1 VATYTPALDFNG
13 TDTFTYKANDG
24 LADSNVATVTITVT
38 PVNDAPVANEDSYT
52 TYEDVQKFVPADFGV
67 LANDTDPDGDIL
79 TVVLVGTPETA
90 HGYIALVQDGSF
102 MYTPNPDFYGEDSF
116 IYKAYD
122 GTYYS
127 AEVTVTI
134 TVTPVNDA
142 PVAVEDAYTTD
153 EDTILTVLAPGIL
166 ENDSDADGD
175 EMTIFPVDDVSFG
188 TLDWTLNGGFIY
200 TPDSEFNGIDTF
212 SYKLTD
218 GEADSDTVVV
228 TITVNPVND
237 YVTANDDEYET
248 MAGVTLDVAAP
259 GVLEN
264 DVLLD
269 PNETVTLEVIADP
282 AGGTLTLNDDGSFT
296 YVPNAGFIGVDTF
309 EYQLNS
315 TVMLNG
321 EFSDTALVTIKVTP
335 KQIFLPLILR

>member
-1 VATYTPALDFNG
+1 MNA
-13 TDTFTYKANDG
+13 
-24 LADSNVATVTITVT
+24 
-38 PVNDAPVANEDSYT
+38 
-52 TYEDVQKFVPADFGV
+52 
-67 LANDTDPDGDIL
+67 
-79 TVVLVGTPETA
+79 
-90 HGYIALVQDGSF
+90 
-102 MYTPNPDFYGEDSF
+102 
-116 IYKAYD
+116 
-122 GTYYS
+122 
-127 AEVTVTI
+127 
-134 TVTPVNDA
+134 A
-142 PVAVEDAYTTD
+142 PVAVADAYTTD
-153 EDTILTVLAPGIL
+153 EDTVLTVLAPGIL

-175 EMTIFPVDDVSFG
+175 EMTIFAVDDVSFG

-200 TPDSEFNGIDTF
+200 TPDAEFYGTDTF
-212 SYKLTD
+212 SYMLTD

-309 EYQLNS
+309 EYQLTS
-315 TVMLNG
+315 TLPSKLLG
-321 EFSDTALVTIKVTP
+321 EFSDTAVVTITVTAR
-335 KQIFLPLILR
+335 QIFLPLILR